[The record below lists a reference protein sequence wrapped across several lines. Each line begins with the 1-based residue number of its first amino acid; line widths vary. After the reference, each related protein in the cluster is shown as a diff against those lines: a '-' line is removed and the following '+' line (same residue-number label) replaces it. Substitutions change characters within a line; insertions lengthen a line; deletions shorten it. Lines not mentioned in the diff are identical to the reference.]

1 MIHQER
7 INEIKDQITANRAA
21 AGYYAAVAKVIEK
34 WSGKV
39 YNKRMAEEINAATNG
54 AVYCEK
60 TEYNRLYIHY
70 VNRNQGK
77 YHFVV
82 LCHISFDLLENKR
95 INPDV
100 ILPELRQRREKL
112 LKDAQAIE
120 NTLYNL
126 DALIG
131 QIETIKST
139 CRALY
144 KDVPC
149 VVLDA
154 IGESRYTLKF

>member
-60 TEYNRLYIHY
+60 NDMNRFCISHR
-70 VNRNQGK
+70 NRIGGRWYYTTICN
-77 YHFVV
+77 
-82 LCHISFDLLENKR
+82 IDFDLLENKR

>member
-7 INEIKDQITANRAA
+7 INEIKNQITENRAA
-21 AGYYAAVAKVIEK
+21 AGYYAAVAKVVEK

-39 YNKRMAEEINAATNG
+39 YNKRMAEDMNTATNG
-54 AVYCEK
+54 AVCCEK
-60 TEYNRLYIHY
+60 TEYNRLYIAY
-70 VNRNQGK
+70 RNRIGGRR
-77 YHFVV
+77 YFIP
-82 LCHISFDLLENKR
+82 LCHVSFEKLENKR

-100 ILPELRQRREKL
+100 ILPELREMREEL

-120 NTLYNL
+120 NTLLNL
-126 DALIG
+126 DALIR
-131 QIETIKST
+131 QIETLKKT

-144 KDVPC
+144 KDVPY

>member
-7 INEIKDQITANRAA
+7 INEIKDQITANRTT
-21 AGYYAAVAKVIEK
+21 AGYYAAVAKVVEK

-39 YNKRMAEEINAATNG
+39 YNKRMAEDMNAATNG
-54 AVYCEK
+54 AVCCEK
-60 TEYNRLYIHY
+60 NDMNRLYISHR
-70 VNRNQGK
+70 NRIGGRWYYTTICN
-77 YHFVV
+77 
-82 LCHISFDLLENKR
+82 IDFDLLENKR

-120 NTLYNL
+120 NTLLNL
-126 DALIG
+126 DTLIG
-131 QIETIKST
+131 QIETLKST

-144 KDVPC
+144 KDVPS
-149 VVLDA
+149 VILDA